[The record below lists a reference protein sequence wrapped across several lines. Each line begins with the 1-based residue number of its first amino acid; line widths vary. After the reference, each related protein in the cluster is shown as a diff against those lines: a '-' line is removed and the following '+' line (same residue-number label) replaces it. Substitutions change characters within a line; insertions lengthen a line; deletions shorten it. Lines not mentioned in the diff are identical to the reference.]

1 MSHSSPHVL
10 LFLSHSAS
18 EIRFQCPR
26 AEIWENSGNG
36 FMSRKKKRILS
47 MTKREKEGCV
57 CVCVFVV
64 KLLRDQTG
72 APLGSPWDVK
82 YQLMCTWC
90 EIWISQGF
98 DSSPNT
104 NQVESLSWH
113 TSSNLKREK
122 ESLSFQ
128 SGCASSHSRGTE
140 EEIQVRKCHNVEMW
154 AEGACG
160 LPWMHGRWK
169 PWVNTILS
177 QSWIQKPLQ
186 TCAHEQGA
194 QTEKE
199 QYTLQLWIP
208 KHWVTL
214 INQPT
219 QCLWQRGIFKRLF

>member
-18 EIRFQCPR
+18 VIRFQCPR

-36 FMSRKKKRILS
+36 FMSRKKKESYLWQKG
-47 MTKREKEGCV
+47 KRKGRGGV
-57 CVCVFVV
+57 GGGNVFVV
-64 KLLRDQTG
+64 KLLRDHIG

-104 NQVESLSWH
+104 NQVESLSRH

-122 ESLSFQ
+122 ESLSFR

-140 EEIQVRKCHNVEMW
+140 EEIQVRKCHDVEMW

-160 LPWMHGRWK
+160 LPCMHGR
-169 PWVNTILS
+169 
-177 QSWIQKPLQ
+177 
-186 TCAHEQGA
+186 
-194 QTEKE
+194 
-199 QYTLQLWIP
+199 
-208 KHWVTL
+208 
-214 INQPT
+214 
-219 QCLWQRGIFKRLF
+219 